1 MSIPLQTYPVSNLE
15 QLFEKIPQNL
25 SLIAGRFIDAIKY
38 QYGVPIS
45 KVGSFLALYSNKFEY
60 DRRGIAI
67 DLHCNH
73 GVNAFPIYAKNI
85 SLNGDFP
92 AGKDEIV
99 NLILKQLPEPDYDT
113 VSWEQIIDYR
123 SDPETQKFLVFIRN
137 WATSISKGTLTSG
150 EIIEQMQYN
159 CAKYEEYINLHKIK
173 LNYGS
178 LETLISIPAEMIEG
192 VLKLK
197 PTKIV
202 NAIFKIKRQK
212 VDLLEKEITAP
223 GRDLAYVLKSNEYFG
238 NKEN

>member
-1 MSIPLQTYPVSNLE
+1 MIKTNEYVGVISPFDLIKTSLKKEAIFFDKIAIPNITSDFFLNDAIPIRSIEYLIDSGIIIDPVKKYIGENNYIKKIGKDIYQDRLKEIENTKNRLSKELSIPLQTYPVSNLE

-113 VSWEQIIDYR
+113 VMAR
-123 SDPETQKFLVFIRN
+123 PN
-137 WATSISKGTLTSG
+137 
-150 EIIEQMQYN
+150 
-159 CAKYEEYINLHKIK
+159 
-173 LNYGS
+173 
-178 LETLISIPAEMIEG
+178 
-192 VLKLK
+192 
-197 PTKIV
+197 
-202 NAIFKIKRQK
+202 
-212 VDLLEKEITAP
+212 
-223 GRDLAYVLKSNEYFG
+223 
-238 NKEN
+238 